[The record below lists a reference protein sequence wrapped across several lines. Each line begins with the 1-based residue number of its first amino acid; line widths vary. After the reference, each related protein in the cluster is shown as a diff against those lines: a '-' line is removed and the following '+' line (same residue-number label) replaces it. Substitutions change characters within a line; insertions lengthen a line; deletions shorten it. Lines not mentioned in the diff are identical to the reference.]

1 MLTGCL
7 CGLCGFRKVRVDEV
21 FVFLIPLNYK
31 RKNSLETPVLIIH
44 F

>member
-7 CGLCGFRKVRVDEV
+7 CGFIKVRADEV
-21 FVFLIPLNYK
+21 VVFLIPLNYR
-31 RKNSLETPVLIIH
+31 RKNSLETPVLITH